1 MRGPTVFA
9 TQIAFYRTFGTV
21 TRQAD
26 AQCPFRALGLDSKA
40 SADELRSRYLELAKK
55 LHPDAVGADGASL
68 SNAFVD
74 LRRTYE
80 RALQLQKRST
90 DSGSVQTAADTGC
103 ATFWGMS
110 TASGHF
116 QQLCEAVEE
125 QRRQW
130 EKDQEARR
138 AFWAGQSARLATSRW
153 NDREFSST
161 MARLFRSRVDL
172 EAASGDRA
180 SLGSVFINASS
191 KEEFGYPP
199 LLFPAAPLTEREAEK
214 ELRFFGLTCGPQ
226 KPWWPDC
233 KSNVAGENSSTQ
245 RMWMARKTKKF
256 FRTRGRLLALSTGI
270 AVIALTVVTGVSAPF
285 FSNEPGSASRP
296 LNLIS

>member
-1 MRGPTVFA
+1 MAFA
-9 TQIAFYRTFGTV
+9 TRVALYRTFGTV

-40 SADELRSRYLELAKK
+40 SAEQLRSRYLELAKK
-55 LHPDAVGADGASL
+55 LHPDAVGADAASL

-103 ATFWGMS
+103 ATSWGMS

-116 QQLCEAVEE
+116 QQSCKAVEE

-138 AFWAGQSARLATSRW
+138 AFWAGQNARLATSRW
-153 NDREFSST
+153 NDSEFSST
-161 MARLFRSRVDL
+161 MARLFRSRVDS
-172 EAASGDRA
+172 EAAFRRRA
-180 SLGSVFINASS
+180 SIKSESISASS
-191 KEEFGYPP
+191 KEELGYPSY
-199 LLFPAAPLTEREAEK
+199 LFPAAPLTEREAEE
-214 ELRFFGLTCGPQ
+214 ELRLFGLTAGPQ
-226 KPWWPDC
+226 KSWWLDSKFYGAAESP
-233 KSNVAGENSSTQ
+233 SIQ
-245 RMWMARKTKKF
+245 RMWMARKKRKF
-256 FRTRGRLLALSTGI
+256 CRTRGCLVALCAGI
-270 AVIALTVVTGVSAPF
+270 AVIALTAVSSVSAPT
-285 FSNEPGSASRP
+285 SPTSRARQAER
-296 LNLIS
+296 